1 MSVADTLDLRS
12 LVGEIHD
19 ELMAAKRPLLVFGA
33 GVQSN
38 PLNLRIPVVVTWGAR
53 AAFPDAPSFGT
64 HGEKAGN
71 LAVQNADYILAVG
84 TRLDTKATGSPASS
98 FAPKAKLVM
107 VDIDPSELDKMAK
120 IGRPLYRSVC
130 ADAGEFLTMLS
141 KETGWDGDDAEDLM
155 RLLPWIKQIQ
165 AWRAE
170 HPVGYRGGEGINPY
184 SLVEKLSDLMSPD
197 DVLVSDTGCG
207 LAWLMQAF
215 KFKGQRFVHAFNQTP
230 MGYGLPAAIG
240 AAFAT
245 GRRVVL
251 VTGDGGL
258 SLCSAELATVARHRL
273 NIKILLL
280 NNRGHAMCRQTQRQ
294 WLGGEYPATSYE
306 GGLATPDFRSVARA
320 FSIHDSGTLFD
331 AGKIGM
337 DLSFWLAHKGRSL
350 LECIVSNDAEVS
362 PQIKFGEALA

>member
-1 MSVADTLDLRS
+1 MGVAETLDLRS
-12 LVGEIHD
+12 LVGDIHD
-19 ELMAAKRPLLVFGA
+19 ELIAAKRPLLVFGA
-33 GVQSN
+33 GVTVN
-38 PLNLRIPVVVTWGAR
+38 PLSLCVPVVVTWGAR
-53 AAFPDAPSFGT
+53 AAFPEAPSFGT

-84 TRLDTKATGSPASS
+84 TRLDTKATGSPPSS

-107 VDIDPSELDKMAK
+107 VDIDQTELDKMAK
-120 IGRPLYRSVC
+120 IGRPLYRSVQ

-141 KETGWDGDDAEDLM
+141 KETGEGDDAEDLM
-155 RLLPWIKQIQ
+155 RWLPWIEQLK

-170 HPVGYRGGEGINPY
+170 HPVIRPEYRKESGINPY
-184 SLVEKLSDLMSPD
+184 VLVEKLSELMQPD

-273 NIKILLL
+273 NIKIVLL
-280 NNRGHAMCRQTQRQ
+280 NNKGHALCRQTQRQ
-294 WLGGEYPATSYE
+294 WLGGIYPSTSYE
-306 GGLATPDFRSVARA
+306 GGLATPDFVAVANGYDISARSV
-320 FSIHDSGTLFD
+320 SCDSELFIRDLLMGDGPAMLELDMPLD
-331 AGKIGM
+331 AQ
-337 DLSFWLAHKGRSL
+337 
-350 LECIVSNDAEVS
+350 VS
-362 PQIKFGEALA
+362 PMIKFGEPLA